1 MRSLATGSPG
11 LAAGTDNSM
20 TTIMAE
26 LGGPRPITE
35 YREKGKLIGL
45 KLQNQDGIEA
55 DKKDQNLSQRA
66 QEADQRKQIWT
77 GDS

>member
-20 TTIMAE
+20 TTMMTE

-45 KLQNQDGIEA
+45 KLQN
-55 DKKDQNLSQRA
+55 
-66 QEADQRKQIWT
+66 
-77 GDS
+77 